1 MYLCYHLPSKFG
13 YEDISEFTRETL
25 DQRKSLTNRD
35 GGKVIFAAWIRKMGI
50 DVDHHLPKEGEESE
64 PPKFMQVLM
73 KYSPVKIPDQ
83 YLTKKFLIDLAATW
97 VIYEFIIAPVKW
109 PYYFIAT
116 NYAVK
121 VRSVLEAGLLN

>member
-13 YEDISEFTRETL
+13 YEDISEFTRQTL
-25 DQRKSLTNRD
+25 DQP
-35 GGKVIFAAWIRKMGI
+35 WIRNLGI

-121 VRSVLEAGLLN
+121 GLRRAGLLKQLK